1 MIRAADHL
9 AASLEDDPLLNPKA
23 WRMNVAPED
32 GWALDLNPILGADL
46 SRNFATDDDGS
57 RLNRCLDS
65 GPLANDQGVRRENLA
80 PERAADSDGPQEAQF
95 PLKLAAGLNDPRY
108 CRRLDSYWECV
119 VAGHV

>member
-9 AASLEDDPLLNPKA
+9 AASLEDDPLLDPKA

-32 GWALDLNPILGADL
+32 GRPLDLNPILGADL

-65 GPLANDQGVRRENLA
+65 GSLANDQGVWCENLA
-80 PERAADSDGPQEAQF
+80 PEGAANSDGPQETEF
-95 PLKLAAGLNDPRY
+95 PFKLATGLNDPRY
-108 CRRLDSYWECV
+108 GRRLDSYWECV